1 MLRAMAA
8 RTEIQLAS
16 SRPTGTPPPPEPDGS
31 VSPAWDDVVR
41 TQVEGAFARQRREAT
56 INACV
61 RILLYGLAVFAYG
74 GVITWAVGRSDV
86 IVDTLADGNPATRLD
101 LDDLVAIVL
110 PAGLGLLLGTMAL
123 VAAVVIQRRGVEDFE
138 RGFEAAIRIWREA
151 QAGVF
156 RNRLSA
162 QLLDEYLAN
171 ARRALSLQLWLD
183 RSLFIVALTL
193 FACAVGRAT
202 FEGIDPWTASLG
214 AGSLLTLVG
223 KMVSGA
229 GDEVGGHLADAT
241 QIHVAVAGTTR
252 QLNVTEEYLN
262 KLVFTAQADP
272 DQMRDAVL
280 AGVREMAATT
290 ERAVQLIQGF
300 AEPPG
305 ESREQ
310 DTKLR
315 RDAGVDADASHR
327 GPAAFSPA

>member
-1 MLRAMAA
+1 MAT
-8 RTEIQLAS
+8 RPDIQLA
-16 SRPTGTPPPPEPDGS
+16 PPPAGAE
-31 VSPAWDDVVR
+31 SPNATWDDVVR
-41 TQVEGAFARQRREAT
+41 DQVQGAFARQRREAT
-56 INACV
+56 INAAV
-61 RILLYGLAVFAYG
+61 RVLLYGLAVFAFG

-86 IVDTLADGNPATRLD
+86 IVDKLADGNPATRLD
-101 LDDLVAIVL
+101 VDDLVALVL
-110 PAGLGLLLGTMAL
+110 PAGLGLVLGTVAL
-123 VAAVVIQRRGVEDFE
+123 IAAVVIQRRGVEDFE

-193 FACAVGRAT
+193 FACAVGHAT
-202 FEGIDPWTASLG
+202 FQGVDVWTASLG

-252 QLNVTEEYLN
+252 QLNITEEYLN
-262 KLVFTAQADP
+262 KLVFSADAHP
-272 DQMRDAVL
+272 DQVRDAVL
-280 AGVREMAATT
+280 GGVREMAETT
-290 ERAVQLIQGF
+290 ERAVQLIQSF

-305 ESREQ
+305 DSREQ
-310 DTKLR
+310 NTNLR
-315 RDAGVDADASHR
+315 REAGDADMSHGGLAATAS
-327 GPAAFSPA
+327 A